1 MKNLFLIIGAPGS
14 GKTTDA
20 SLIAQ
25 RNSEKIAHYSMGEL
39 LRIEAQ
45 SNSPLGRSIAS
56 YMNAGNLVPIEI
68 VASTILSV
76 IKQCEKNYILIDGFP
91 RTKEQMLTLD
101 YLLVTEP
108 EINLVSVIEVVVSE
122 DVACER
128 VLGRARGDDDN
139 VEVFKNRMKVY
150 TQPLQDIE
158 KLYTK
163 RGLLKKID
171 GERSIEEIVAEME
184 DFILNLSL

>member
-1 MKNLFLIIGAPGS
+1 
-14 GKTTDA
+14 
-20 SLIAQ
+20 
-25 RNSEKIAHYSMGEL
+25 
-39 LRIEAQ
+39 
-45 SNSPLGRSIAS
+45 
-56 YMNAGNLVPIEI
+56 
-68 VASTILSV
+68 
-76 IKQCEKNYILIDGFP
+76 
-91 RTKEQMLTLD
+91 MLTLD

-163 RGLLKKID
+163 RGLLKKIN